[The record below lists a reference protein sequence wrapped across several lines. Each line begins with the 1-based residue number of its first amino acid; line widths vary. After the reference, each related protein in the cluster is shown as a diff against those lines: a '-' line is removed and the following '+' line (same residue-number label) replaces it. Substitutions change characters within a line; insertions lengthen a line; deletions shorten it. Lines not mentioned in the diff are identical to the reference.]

1 MKRRTFLTTSLA
13 ASAWASCN
21 LVHAEEGDFN
31 PTALESLRAGV
42 PDPAAI
48 EARDGSGYYVYATG
62 HGVVIWHSKDL
73 RNWKRIGRV
82 FERHVPAWS
91 EQAIPGCDGI
101 WAPDIQY
108 MDGRYY
114 LYYSVSTFGSQRSVI
129 GLAVNQTLDPAN
141 PSYRWE
147 DRGLVLESRP
157 ERSDYNAID
166 PAMFADDDGK
176 AYLYWG
182 SYWTGIKGVEINR
195 RTGKPPSSQPPNTA
209 LARRSPRGDT
219 PDIEA
224 PFVIKRKG
232 YYYLMASWDFCCA
245 GTDSSYKVVIGR
257 SKKPLGPFTD
267 QDQRPMLDG
276 GGTVML
282 ASDVRWRGPGHN
294 SFLQTRQGDFV
305 VHHTYD
311 ANQVRKGRIL
321 QVRPVTWNA
330 AGWPKV
336 GNPLSDAAAAAR
348 NQKSLPPLVGRWKH
362 VVNDRDQYDIYFEV
376 SGQISGTAGKSFWKR
391 KDQQLQL
398 RWLDPKA
405 PDGAWVD
412 NVQLDAKATSYY
424 GKNQNGT
431 VIRGTKLRD

>member
-13 ASAWASCN
+13 TSAWASCN

-294 SFLQTRQGDFV
+294 SFLQTRQGDFI

-330 AGWPKV
+330 DGWPEV

-362 VVNDRDQYDIYFEV
+362 MVNDRDQYDIYFEV

>member
-13 ASAWASCN
+13 TSAWASCN

-294 SFLQTRQGDFV
+294 SFLQTRQGDFI

-330 AGWPKV
+330 DGWPEV